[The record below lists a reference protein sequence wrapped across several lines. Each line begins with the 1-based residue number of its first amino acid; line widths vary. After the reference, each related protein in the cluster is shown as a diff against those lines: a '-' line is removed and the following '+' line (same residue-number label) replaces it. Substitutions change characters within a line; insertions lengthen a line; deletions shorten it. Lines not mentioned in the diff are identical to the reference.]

1 MQLSNTVTLDN
12 YIVTSPTTVN
22 CSTKRGL
29 CKETRAGSLILAQS
43 STPRMDT
50 FARCQHSSLTTVR
63 VAFTK
68 KNVCPPVTT
77 DISLNTV
84 DICRFAIVQHGHVG
98 PLHGHIHEVRCLIND
113 DKIGQRRIGKHP
125 RQDWTVD
132 QSSVTI
138 PPSWP
143 QQDRYTRFSDEH
155 KKWLISYGQSILQCL
170 LQCRS
175 ISRA

>member
-1 MQLSNTVTLDN
+1 MQRNTGWEP
-12 YIVTSPTTVN
+12 YS
-22 CSTKRGL
+22 STKLDAKNGHL
-29 CKETRAGSLILAQS
+29 CSLPTQFFDDCKS
-43 STPRMDT
+43 
-50 FARCQHSSLTTVR
+50 R
-63 VAFTK
+63 VHQ